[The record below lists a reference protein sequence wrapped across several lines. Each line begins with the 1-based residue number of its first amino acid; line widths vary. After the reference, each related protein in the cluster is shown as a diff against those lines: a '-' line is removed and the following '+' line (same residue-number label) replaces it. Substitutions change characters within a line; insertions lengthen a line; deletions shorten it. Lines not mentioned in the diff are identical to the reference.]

1 MSDISM
7 ELIKSL
13 REKTGAGMMDCKKA
27 LGEAGGDLE
36 QAIDWLRKKGLAM
49 AAKKADR
56 VATEGLVAAA
66 TEGSFGVVLEVN
78 SETDFV
84 SRNELFQGFVQELVS
99 VALKNR
105 IECIEKLASQTLPT
119 SGSSVQDAVTHLIAT
134 LGENMTLRR
143 LATLSVPKGV
153 VVSYIHAATVPNLL
167 GRIGVLLALA
177 SEAPADQLEPLAR
190 QLAMHVAAASPTFL
204 NIAEVDAASLQ
215 RERNV
220 LMEQAQSTGRPAD
233 VIEKMVEGRI
243 RKYYEEVVLEE
254 QVFVVD
260 GKRKIT
266 QVLEETSKTLGHP
279 ITLAGFHRFTLGEGL
294 EKTASNFAEEVQ
306 AQLNS

>member
-1 MSDISM
+1 MSEISM

-27 LGEAGGDLE
+27 LTEAAGDLE
-36 QAIDWLRKKGLAM
+36 QAVDWLRKKGLAM

-56 VATEGLVAAA
+56 VATEGLVAAG

-78 SETDFV
+78 AETDFV
-84 SRNELFQGFVQELVS
+84 SRNELFQGFVQDLS
-99 VALKNR
+99 AVALKNR
-105 IECIEKLASQTLPT
+105 IDSLEKLPTQTL
-119 SGSSVQDAVTHLIAT
+119 SGSGGSVQDALTHLIAT
-134 LGENMTLRR
+134 IGENMTLRR
-143 LATLSVPKGV
+143 LATLSVDKGV
-153 VVSYIHAATVPNLL
+153 VVSYVHAATVPNVL
-167 GRIGVLLALA
+167 GRIGVLVALA
-177 SEAPADQLEPLAR
+177 SEAPKDQLEPLAR
-190 QLAMHVAAASPTFL
+190 QIAMHVAAASPTFL
-204 NIAEVDAASLQ
+204 KIAEVDAASLQ
-215 RERNV
+215 RERDV

-266 QVLEETSKTLGHP
+266 QVLEEASKTLGHP
-279 ITLAGFHRFTLGEGL
+279 ITLTGFHRFNLGEGL
-294 EKTASNFAEEVQ
+294 EKAESNFAEEVQ
-306 AQLNS
+306 AQLR

>member
-1 MSDISM
+1 MSEISM

-27 LGEAGGDLE
+27 LTEAGGDLE
-36 QAIDWLRKKGLAM
+36 QAVDWLRKKGLAM

-56 VATEGLVAAA
+56 VATEGLVAAG

-78 SETDFV
+78 AETDFV
-84 SRNELFQGFVQELVS
+84 SRNELFQGFVQDLAA

-105 IECIEKLASQTLPT
+105 IDSLEKLPTQTL
-119 SGSSVQDAVTHLIAT
+119 SGSGGSVQDALTHLIAT
-134 LGENMTLRR
+134 IGENMTLRR
-143 LATLSVPKGV
+143 LATLSVDKGV
-153 VVSYIHAATVPNLL
+153 VVSYVHAATVPNVL
-167 GRIGVLLALA
+167 GRIGVLVALA
-177 SEAPADQLEPLAR
+177 SVAPKDQLEPLAR
-190 QLAMHVAAASPTFL
+190 QIAMHVAAASPTFL
-204 NIAEVDAASLQ
+204 KIAEVDAASLQ
-215 RERNV
+215 RERDV

-266 QVLEETSKTLGHP
+266 QVLEEASKTLGHP
-279 ITLAGFHRFTLGEGL
+279 ITLAGFHRFNLGEGL
-294 EKTASNFAEEVQ
+294 EKAESNFAEEVQ
-306 AQLNS
+306 AQLR

>member
-1 MSDISM
+1 MSEISM

-27 LGEAGGDLE
+27 LTEAAGDLE
-36 QAIDWLRKKGLAM
+36 QAVDWLRKKGLAM

-56 VATEGLVAAA
+56 VATEGLVAAG

-78 SETDFV
+78 AETDFV
-84 SRNELFQGFVQELVS
+84 SRNELFQGFVQELAT

-105 IECIEKLASQTLPT
+105 IDSLEKLPTQTL
-119 SGSSVQDAVTHLIAT
+119 SGSGGSVQDALTHLIAT
-134 LGENMTLRR
+134 IGENMTLRR
-143 LATLSVPKGV
+143 LATLSVDKGV
-153 VVSYIHAATVPNLL
+153 VVSYVHAATVPNVL
-167 GRIGVLLALA
+167 GRIGVLVALA
-177 SEAPADQLEPLAR
+177 SEASKGQLEPLAR
-190 QLAMHVAAASPTFL
+190 QIAMHVAAASPTFL
-204 NIAEVDAASLQ
+204 KIAEVDAASLQ
-215 RERNV
+215 RERDV

-266 QVLEETSKTLGHP
+266 QVLEEASKTSGHP
-279 ITLAGFHRFTLGEGL
+279 ITLAGFHRFNLGEGL
-294 EKTASNFAEEVQ
+294 EKAESNFAEEVQ
-306 AQLNS
+306 AQLR

>member
-1 MSDISM
+1 MSEISM

-27 LGEAGGDLE
+27 LTEAAGDLE
-36 QAIDWLRKKGLAM
+36 QAVDWLRKKGLAM

-56 VATEGLVAAA
+56 VATEGLVAAL

-78 SETDFV
+78 AETDFV
-84 SRNELFQGFVQELVS
+84 SRNELFQNFVQELAS

-105 IECIEKLASQTLPT
+105 IDSLEKLPTQTLSA
-119 SGSSVQDAVTHLIAT
+119 SGGSVQDALTHLIAT
-134 LGENMTLRR
+134 IGENMTLRR
-143 LATLSVPKGV
+143 LATLSVDKGV
-153 VVSYIHAATVPNLL
+153 VVSYVHAATVPNIL
-167 GRIGVLLALA
+167 GRIGVLVALT
-177 SEAPADQLEPLAR
+177 SEAPKDQLESLAR
-190 QLAMHVAAASPTFL
+190 QIAMHVAAASPTFL
-204 NIAEVDAASLQ
+204 KIAEVDAASLQ
-215 RERNV
+215 RERDV

-254 QVFVVD
+254 QIFVVD

-266 QVLEETSKTLGHP
+266 QVLEEASKTFGHP
-279 ITLAGFHRFTLGEGL
+279 VTLTGFHRFNLGEGL
-294 EKTASNFAEEVQ
+294 EKAESNFAEEVQ
-306 AQLNS
+306 AQLK